1 MTVLHCPRLPV
12 EKALGG
18 KCGPGESG
26 PNGSGGGGEERRV
39 SALLKA
45 GLLMGWAAVA
55 LTDQSRLPRRLFAS
69 VT

>member
-1 MTVLHCPRLPV
+1 MWSW
-12 EKALGG
+12 G
-18 KCGPGESG
+18 KR

-39 SALLKA
+39 SAWLKA